1 MANETCTFSQPI
13 YWDNTDNVF
22 RPLTGNP
29 VHFVQGQNWNYS
41 VWNCTSTGVIT
52 TGESTT
58 TLELIQNSTTKAE
71 FNLRKELSYGDV
83 LVITF
88 LLLFAIFGIIKSLG
102 DYWLPKKIDFKR

>member
-29 VHFVQGQNWNYS
+29 IHYVQAQTWVYS
-41 VWNCTSTGVIT
+41 VSNCTT
-52 TGESTT
+52 TESTT

-88 LLLFAIFGIIKSLG
+88 LLLFAIFGIIKAIG